1 VRHPAAH
8 RPAGW
13 IELDLVHVAP
23 TPILARLER
32 PDDRVS
38 GLTKMCGRVLVLG
51 AVAAA
56 HMPAGHAEAQVHP
69 LVADLKAILTTV
81 PASRDFVDLIE
92 MFAGSHSKE
101 QPTTKP

>member
-1 VRHPAAH
+1 
-8 RPAGW
+8 
-13 IELDLVHVAP
+13 
-23 TPILARLER
+23 
-32 PDDRVS
+32 
-38 GLTKMCGRVLVLG
+38 
-51 AVAAA
+51 
-56 HMPAGHAEAQVHP
+56 MPAGHAEAQVHP